1 MTRPISA
8 NVPNQPA
15 ASLAEWARVV
25 NGLAAQAREDS
36 ATAHGGGRPKQAS
49 RVVPSG
55 RLPLLTRGMRPV
67 GSAPI
72 DAGSDRASD
81 PAGDPAGDTASAAAS
96 NLAGASYRL
105 TPAVAEHLV
114 ADGLDPGYLNSLAT
128 ASGLEPRDVFEF
140 AGIDRT
146 TVSRRQVSG
155 AALPLEAAVKALQ
168 ATDLVTQAIEV
179 FGLPATASAWLSTAH
194 PLLNGQTPLQRA
206 RTPWGLGRVQSM
218 LVALRYGSAA

>member
-36 ATAHGGGRPKQAS
+36 ATAHGGGRLKQAS
-49 RVVPSG
+49 RGVPSG
-55 RLPLLTRGMRPV
+55 RLPLLTRGIRPV

-72 DAGSDRASD
+72 DAGSDRAS
-81 PAGDPAGDTASAAAS
+81 DPAGDTASAAAS

-206 RTPWGLGRVQSM
+206 RTPWGMGRVQSM

>member
-55 RLPLLTRGMRPV
+55 RLPLLTRGVRPV

-72 DAGSDRASD
+72 DAGS
-81 PAGDPAGDTASAAAS
+81 DPAGDTASAAAS

-146 TVSRRQVSG
+146 TVSRRQASG

-206 RTPWGLGRVQSM
+206 RTPWGMGRVQSM

>member
-36 ATAHGGGRPKQAS
+36 ATAHGGGRLKQAS
-49 RVVPSG
+49 RGVPSG
-55 RLPLLTRGMRPV
+55 RLPLLTRGVRPV

-72 DAGSDRASD
+72 DAGSDRAS
-81 PAGDPAGDTASAAAS
+81 DPAGDTASAAAS

-206 RTPWGLGRVQSM
+206 RTPWGMGRVQSM